1 MLRQIGNVQLM
12 QKINRLKILNYI
24 REKDIAFR
32 PQIAKDTGL
41 SLASVTNI
49 VSYLMSKNIIES
61 DSGFVKSTAG
71 RRADVLRFNT
81 SAYNLVCVLVEHK
94 TLTVSFCDLAGNTL
108 EKSHSYL
115 GDCSGSDLI
124 AKIAGAVSEIIEKHD
139 KSKILAVGIA
149 LSALVLQEEIY
160 SAPLNLHIP
169 LFKESLSEEIGL
181 PVFVENITNTKAV
194 WQFKGKNKTSE
205 NVVFLDMDEG
215 IGAVQF
221 TGGNINRSAV
231 GEIGH
236 TTVDAEGER
245 CVCGNHGCLETI
257 CSYEKVLYL
266 AKEYGFESVSSA
278 LLNADEKNK
287 EKIFGRFEKYLGI
300 GISNLITVFNPSQLC
315 INCGPFKDSGE
326 TLQRA
331 VEQMKSRTH
340 KIFTKKL
347 KIQYVNFT
355 TDEIIKGVALYMC
368 DVIFSLDFE
377 KGFID

>member
-1 MLRQIGNVQLM
+1 MLKQIGNVQLM

-24 REKDIAFR
+24 REKDMAFR

-41 SLASVTNI
+41 SLASVTNM

-81 SAYNLVCVLVEHK
+81 SAYNLICVLVEHK
-94 TLTVSFCDLAGNTL
+94 TLTVAFCDLAGNTL

-115 GDCSGSDLI
+115 GDCSGGEFI
-124 AKIAGAVSEIIEKHD
+124 AKIAGAVAEIIEKHD

-221 TGGNINRSAV
+221 TLGNINRSAV

-245 CVCGNHGCLETI
+245 CVCGNCGCLETI
-257 CSYEKVLYL
+257 CSYEKVLHL
-266 AKEYGFESVSSA
+266 SKEYGFESVASA
-278 LLNADEKNK
+278 LLNADEKTK

-326 TLQRA
+326 TLRKA

-377 KGFID
+377 KGFIE